1 MTCCGIAVNGIV
13 VVDVVVDVVVVVSVV
28 VEIANRV
35 DAVVVSLKQ
44 NQLSRP
50 CTAFQLTEF

>member
-13 VVDVVVDVVVVVSVV
+13 VVVVVVVVSVV

-50 CTAFQLTEF
+50 CTAFQQTEF